1 METKT
6 FVFWGES
13 DTYKFSANVLA
24 YLFFL
29 FFQGPKKVV
38 KKLVRLQRNFLWGG
52 ASDQNKI
59 AWVKWEAVCLPKEEG
74 GLGVKDITS
83 FNVALIG
90 KWKWELFQSPGELWV
105 RLINS
110 KYGGWR
116 GLNEDPRAAKESI
129 WWRDLKKLCQHTQQ
143 GQLLNNSI
151 TWQVGCGNE
160 AKFWEDSWTGGGNK
174 LLEKYPRLY
183 TISEQQNQLIQNM
196 GNHKESGWEWDFK
209 WRRSFFDNE
218 IQMAVSFIQELE
230 GTRIRPTT
238 ADQWVWDSDPTGQY
252 SAKSAYKV
260 LRQHVPTEVQ
270 GEEFKELWKLF
281 E

>member
-83 FNVALIG
+83 FNVALMD
-90 KWKWELFQSPGELWV
+90 KWKWKLFQSPGELWV

-116 GLNEDPRAAKESI
+116 GLNEDLRAAKESI
-129 WWRDLKKLCQHTQQ
+129 WWRDLKKVCQHT
-143 GQLLNNSI
+143 
-151 TWQVGCGNE
+151 
-160 AKFWEDSWTGGGNK
+160 
-174 LLEKYPRLY
+174 
-183 TISEQQNQLIQNM
+183 
-196 GNHKESGWEWDFK
+196 
-209 WRRSFFDNE
+209 
-218 IQMAVSFIQELE
+218 
-230 GTRIRPTT
+230 
-238 ADQWVWDSDPTGQY
+238 
-252 SAKSAYKV
+252 
-260 LRQHVPTEVQ
+260 
-270 GEEFKELWKLF
+270 
-281 E
+281 